1 MSNKRYKEVKIGE
14 QLLQKAI
21 KIGNSKT
28 KERYLLST
36 FQNSDDKI
44 DLETFESQVVESYS
58 EVRSQK
64 CDLEGKRRTHRDK
77 IDLPDAATKRLM
89 WKNNVTYPTSEGT
102 PLSKNKE
109 GGGAC

>member
-1 MSNKRYKEVKIGE
+1 
-14 QLLQKAI
+14 
-21 KIGNSKT
+21 
-28 KERYLLST
+28 
-36 FQNSDDKI
+36 
-44 DLETFESQVVESYS
+44 
-58 EVRSQK
+58 VRSQK